1 MKILIVGGTGMI
13 GGHAALRLHAK
24 GHEVTIAGRNEAAPG
39 SALAKLPF
47 LRIDFTADEQPAN
60 LLGQFEALVFA
71 AGNDIRHLPK
81 GEDFDAYVTR
91 VNAACAPRFCRAA
104 RDAGVRR
111 FINIGSFYP
120 QAAPHL
126 LAGNAYMRSRQA
138 ADAAIR
144 ALAGDDFFAVSI
156 NAPFVIGAVPGLTT
170 MFRSYV
176 GFAEGKFAPM
186 PQAVPPGGVNFIS
199 TDSLSDAIEAVLVG
213 GRNGHAY
220 LVGDE
225 NLSFQ
230 EYFGAF
236 FEALG
241 KPAPLVV
248 DAEFPLLPDAAISWG
263 RGNNLYYEP
272 DEGEA
277 AELGYRRNDVRR
289 TIREEIVPQFRDM
302 AR

>member
-24 GHEVTIAGRNEAAPG
+24 GHDVTIAGRNEAAPG

-81 GEDFDAYVTR
+81 CEDFDAYVTR

-225 NLSFQ
+225 NLLFQ

-277 AELGYRRNDVRR
+277 AELGDRRNDVRR

-302 AR
+302 AS

>member
-1 MKILIVGGTGMI
+1 M
-13 GGHAALRLHAK
+13 
-24 GHEVTIAGRNEAAPG
+24 
-39 SALAKLPF
+39 
-47 LRIDFTADEQPAN
+47 RIDFTADEQPTN
-60 LLGQFEALVFA
+60 LLSQFETLVFA

-91 VNAACAPRFCRAA
+91 VNAECAPRFGRAA

-120 QAAPHL
+120 QAAPQL

-138 ADAAIR
+138 ADDGIR
-144 ALAGDDFFAVSI
+144 ALASDDFFAVSI
-156 NAPFVIGAVPGLTT
+156 NAPFVIGAVAGLTT

-199 TDSLSDAIEAVLVG
+199 TDLLSDAVETLLAG

-236 FEALG
+236 FEAIG
-241 KPAPLVV
+241 KPAPPVLN
-248 DAEFPLLPDAAISWG
+248 AELPLLPDAAISWG
-263 RGNNLYYEP
+263 RGNNLFYEP
-272 DEGEA
+272 DAHEGT
-277 AELGYRRNDVRR
+277 ELGYRRNDVRR
-289 TIREEIVPQFRDM
+289 TIREEIVPQFRDKP
-302 AR
+302 

>member
-1 MKILIVGGTGMI
+1 VVGGTGMI
-13 GGHAALRLHAK
+13 GGHAALRLRAT
-24 GHEVTIAGRNEAAPG
+24 GHDVTIAGRNAAAAG
-39 SALAKLPF
+39 SALADLPF
-47 LRIDFTADEQPAN
+47 LRIDFTEETQDTGAV
-60 LLGQFEALVFA
+60 GQFEALVFA

-81 GEDFDAYVTR
+81 GEDFDGYITR
-91 VNAACAPRFCRAA
+91 VNAVCAPRFCRAA
-104 RDAGVRR
+104 RAAGVRR

-126 LAGNAYMRSRQA
+126 LAGNAYMRSRKA
-138 ADAAIR
+138 ADDGIR
-144 ALAGDDFFAVSI
+144 ALAGADFFAVSI
-156 NAPFVIGAVPGLTT
+156 NAPFVLGAVPGLTT

-186 PQAVPPGGVNFIS
+186 PAAVPPGGVNFIS
-199 TDSLSDAIEAVLVG
+199 TDSLSDAIEAVMVG

-230 EYFGAF
+230 AYFGAF

-241 KPAPLVV
+241 KPAPAVV

-263 RGNNLYYEP
+263 RGNNLFYEP
-272 DEGEA
+272 DADEA

-289 TIREEIVPQFRDM
+289 TIREEIVPQFRD
-302 AR
+302 AP

>member
-1 MKILIVGGTGMI
+1 M
-13 GGHAALRLHAK
+13 
-24 GHEVTIAGRNEAAPG
+24 
-39 SALAKLPF
+39 LPM
-47 LRIDFTADEQPAN
+47 DFTAEQQDAG
-60 LLGQFEALVFA
+60 LLGRFEALIFA
-71 AGNDIRHLPK
+71 AGNDIRHLPR

-91 VNAACAPRFCRAA
+91 VNAECAPRFCRVA

-111 FINIGSFYP
+111 VINIGSFYP

-138 ADAAIR
+138 ADAGIR
-144 ALAGDDFFAVSI
+144 ALATGDFTAISL
-156 NAPFVIGAVPGLTT
+156 NAPFVVGAVPGLTT

-186 PQAVPPGGVNFIS
+186 PAAVPPGGVNFIS
-199 TDSLSDAIEAVLVG
+199 TDSLSDAIETALVR

-225 NLSFQ
+225 NLTFQ

-241 KPAPLVV
+241 KPAPAIV

-263 RGNNLYYEP
+263 RGNSLFYDA
-272 DEGEA
+272 DEAEA

-289 TIREEIVPQFRDM
+289 TIREEIVPQFR
-302 AR
+302 